1 MGSELLAAPDTK
13 LVRCLQYMVLCWRCC
28 QTCCLCWLF
37 LCFLFFVGVFMFVLF
52 SLVLFPCVSCLS
64 GFIVVFAIRCR
75 HWLPSPSGVSWMVP
89 VGWCFFLLIIQGSRS
104 PSWWKGG
111 GWHDFKM
118 GKQLVKDF
126 GKCTGLHYEADWFN
140 LTSCVAW
147 FCFIFIICRR
157 KHNIYIY
164 IFVQYIY
171 IHIWGDWKT
180 LKEKPN
186 PNHAYLLQRGPFPE
200 CFTLQKLLHQTLG
213 WEPLFF
219 CKKTVSQRVIFK
231 KSQTKICQQVPKLNF
246 LCRKCP
252 NKAAVNSS
260 LLPSKKF
267 WERNVP
273 LPNTIWR
280 RRDLARLLVPSSK
293 LCRPSCDST
302 VVPSSIMD

>member
-52 SLVLFPCVSCLS
+52 SLVLFPCVSCCS

-164 IFVQYIY
+164 IFFCTIY
-171 IHIWGDWKT
+171 LYTYLGGLKDIERETKSKPRIPAAERTVPRMFHLTKT
-180 LKEKPN
+180 T
-186 PNHAYLLQRGPFPE
+186 ASDTWVRTPF
-200 CFTLQKLLHQTLG
+200 FLQKNG
-213 WEPLFF
+213 
-219 CKKTVSQRVIFK
+219 
-231 KSQTKICQQVPKLNF
+231 KSTCDIQKVT
-246 LCRKCP
+246 
-252 NKAAVNSS
+252 NKNMPAGS
-260 LLPSKKF
+260 
-267 WERNVP
+267 
-273 LPNTIWR
+273 
-280 RRDLARLLVPSSK
+280 
-293 LCRPSCDST
+293 
-302 VVPSSIMD
+302 